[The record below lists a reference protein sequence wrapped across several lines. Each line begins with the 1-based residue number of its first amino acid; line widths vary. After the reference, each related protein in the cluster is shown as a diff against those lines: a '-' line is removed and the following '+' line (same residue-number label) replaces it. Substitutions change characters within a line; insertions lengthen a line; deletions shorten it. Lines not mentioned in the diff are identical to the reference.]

1 MFHLV
6 MKQTHYCRMRRWTLC
21 WLILSFMF
29 HHNVETNGSAAK
41 KHSLSPGCCK
51 ALDYL
56 NCKQPSDPEQN
67 DADHASCCMETF
79 MLLLHNVPHNDTVKA
94 LGVLQEALEKTEF
107 TNNSA
112 ALYQDN
118 MVALL
123 HRPTGDF
130 KGLHISASDKQVM
143 IDSDVSNSKLR
154 VHLPSELNA
163 GQNNTIVFCMI
174 QLPNET
180 ALERS
185 DELYDRRLI
194 GLSVRGRSVSG
205 LQDRVSFTINTETS
219 IDKTMKPQ
227 CVYLNTREK
236 NFRTSGC
243 ETKWDQN
250 HITCSCDHLTYFG
263 VLMVSADLS
272 PEDEV
277 ILSYISY
284 IGCGISLTAL
294 VIAVLLFITDRKLRG
309 DDSKKIH
316 ISLAV
321 ALILLNVHFLPSQA
335 AAASS
340 STALCRYVALLLH
353 YSLLA
358 SVTWMGLEGFHLY
371 ILLVKVFNVYVKR
384 YLLKLSVVGW
394 GLPAVIVT
402 VVVITD
408 HNMYGRA
415 TLDQSRPNE
424 TAVCYITDDK
434 VKMGTTLGLFSTVF
448 IFNGI
453 MFGGI
458 AKWLM
463 CDKLSKQTAPN
474 KKSKVKREVF
484 TLLVLMVLLG
494 LTWGLIFFSFGQLT
508 TPGLYV
514 FCIINSLQGV
524 FILIYFV
531 LSMKKI
537 KASAFKP
544 SSETFSTKS

>member
-1 MFHLV
+1 
-6 MKQTHYCRMRRWTLC
+6 MRCWTFC
-21 WLILSFMF
+21 WLIFSLTF
-29 HHNVETNGSAAK
+29 HHIVEKNGIAAK
-41 KHSLSPGCCK
+41 SPSASPGCCK
-51 ALDYL
+51 TLEHL
-56 NCKQPSDPEQN
+56 NCKNSPEPEQN
-67 DADHASCCMETF
+67 DADHASCCMKTL
-79 MLLLHNVPHNDTVKA
+79 MLLLHNVPRDDTVKA
-94 LGVLQEALEKTEF
+94 LEVLKKILEETKL
-107 TNNSA
+107 TNSTA
-112 ALYQDN
+112 IYQDN

-130 KGLHISASDKQVM
+130 KGLRISASDKQVTS
-143 IDSDVSNSKLR
+143 DSDVPNSKVN
-154 VHLPSELNA
+154 VHLPCELNP
-163 GQNNTIVFCMI
+163 GQNSTIVFCMI

-185 DELYDRRLI
+185 GELYDGRLV
-194 GLSVRGRSVSG
+194 GLSVSGRNVSG
-205 LQDRVSFTINTETS
+205 LQDRVSITINT
-219 IDKTMKPQ
+219 KTRINKTQKPQ
-227 CVYLNTREK
+227 CVFLNTTEK
-236 NFRTSGC
+236 NFSPSGC

-250 HITCSCDHLTYFG
+250 QINCSCDHLTYFG
-263 VLMVSADLS
+263 VLMVSAEVS
-272 PEDEV
+272 PENEA

-284 IGCGISLTAL
+284 IGSAISLTAL
-294 VIAVLLFITDRKLRG
+294 VITVLLFVTDRKLRA

-321 ALILLNVHFLPSQA
+321 ALILLNVHFLSSQA

-340 STALCRYVALLLH
+340 SATLCRYVALLLH

-358 SVTWMGLEGFHLY
+358 SLTWMALEGFHLY
-371 ILLVKVFNVYVKR
+371 LLLVKVFNVYIRR

-402 VVVITD
+402 VVVIID

-415 TLDQSRPNE
+415 LLDQSRPNE
-424 TAVCYITDDK
+424 TAVCYITNDN
-434 VKMGTTLGLFSTVF
+434 VKMGTTLGLFGVVF
-448 IFNGI
+448 IFNGT
-453 MFGGI
+453 MFTGI

-463 CDKLSKQTAPN
+463 CDKLKQTPPN
-474 KKSKVKREVF
+474 KKRKAQRELF

-514 FCIINSLQGV
+514 FCIINSLQGF

-537 KASAFKP
+537 KASAFKQT
-544 SSETFSTKS
+544 SETINTKS

>member
-1 MFHLV
+1 MNQPHLV
-6 MKQTHYCRMRRWTLC
+6 IKQTVYCRMRRWTLC
-21 WLILSFMF
+21 WLTLSFTF
-29 HHNVETNGSAAK
+29 HHNVETNAQKNPA
-41 KHSLSPGCCK
+41 SPGCCK
-51 ALDYL
+51 ALDKL
-56 NCKQPSDPEQN
+56 NCKMPSDPEQK

-79 MLLLHNVPHNDTVKA
+79 PLLLHNIPHDDTVKA
-94 LGVLQEALEKTEF
+94 LGVLQKVLEETET
-107 TNNSA
+107 TNST

-123 HRPTGDF
+123 YRPTGDF
-130 KGLHISASDKQVM
+130 KGLQIAASDKQVT
-143 IDSDVSNSKLR
+143 IDSDVPNSKVN

-185 DELYDRRLI
+185 DELHGRRLV
-194 GLSVRGRSVSG
+194 GLSVGGRSVSG
-205 LQDRVSFTINTETS
+205 LQDRVSITINTETS
-219 IDKTMKPQ
+219 IHKTLKPK
-227 CVYLNTREK
+227 CVFLNTTEK
-236 NFRTSGC
+236 KFSTSGC

-250 HITCSCDHLTYFG
+250 QINCSCDHLTYFG
-263 VLMVSADLS
+263 VLMVSAEFS
-272 PEDEV
+272 PKDEA

-294 VIAVLLFITDRKLRG
+294 VIAVLLFITYRKLRA

-358 SVTWMGLEGFHLY
+358 SFTWMALEGFHLY
-371 ILLVKVFNVYVKR
+371 LVLVKVFNIYVRR

-402 VVVITD
+402 VVLIVD

-415 TLDQSRPNE
+415 SLDQSRPNE

-434 VKMGTTLGLFSTVF
+434 VKMGTTLGLFGVVF
-448 IFNGI
+448 VVNAV

-458 AKWLM
+458 VKWLM
-463 CDKLSKQTAPN
+463 CDKLNKQTAP
-474 KKSKVKREVF
+474 SKTSKAKRELF

-508 TPGLYV
+508 TAGLYV
-514 FCIINSLQGV
+514 FCIINSLQGF

-537 KASAFKP
+537 KASSFKP